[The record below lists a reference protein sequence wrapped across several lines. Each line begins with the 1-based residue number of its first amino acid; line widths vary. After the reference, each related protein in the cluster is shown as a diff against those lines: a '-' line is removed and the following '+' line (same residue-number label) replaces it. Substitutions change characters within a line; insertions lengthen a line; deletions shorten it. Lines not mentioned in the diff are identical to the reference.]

1 MSQLPTIPPSIF
13 DFLVDLQLNNPRPWF
28 DANRERYESDYRQP
42 ALAFIE
48 AMAPRLRSV
57 SRHFV
62 ADPRKVGGSLFRIHR
77 DVRFSRDKRPYKT
90 HCGIHFRHE
99 QGKDAH
105 CPGFYLHIGPMECFF
120 GLGIWHPDREVLEE
134 IRRQIDAAPE
144 RWRRAKEGQAFRA
157 IFRLGGESLKRAPRG
172 WSVDHPLIEDL
183 RRKDFIAV
191 ADLDAGQ
198 VLDAHFADRLVTMM
212 KAGAPFMRWLCR
224 TLDLPY

>member
-13 DFLVDLQLNNPRPWF
+13 DFLVDLQLNNTRPWF

-144 RWRRAKEGQAFRA
+144 RWRRAKEGRAFRA

-172 WSVDHPLIEDL
+172 WSMDHPLIEDL